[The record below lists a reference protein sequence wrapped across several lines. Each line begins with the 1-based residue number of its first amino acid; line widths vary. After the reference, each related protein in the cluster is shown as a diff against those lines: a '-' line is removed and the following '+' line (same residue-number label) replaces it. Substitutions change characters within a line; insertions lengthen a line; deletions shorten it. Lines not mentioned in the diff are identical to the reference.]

1 MRNCRRTSSYSREED
16 LHLCHVY
23 LDISRCPI
31 RGAESKGQLW
41 TMIDTEYHS
50 TKPKSITQRRPIR
63 SLCARMRVILAAID
77 KLKGCI
83 QQVEDLNLVDASEQE
98 ILFRARSLL
107 IKDANFKKGFRFDH
121 VWPLLKD
128 IEKYGYEINTNGGGG
143 TVFEFEGQNCNNVP
157 SLSKS
162 HSEDK
167 APSSS
172 QSISPGLSSSSLNE
186 NEENLE
192 GAASQK
198 GAKVTR
204 QSDEEGTKLVD
215 AIREENRELAQMLKE
230 DYECRQKAT
239 QVEAQ
244 NESKKLAMAEYREDN
259 KILLK
264 DLNSITDLNLRELFV
279 NEQKRILLKR
289 SQQGQGSL

>member
-1 MRNCRRTSSYSREED
+1 
-16 LHLCHVY
+16 
-23 LDISRCPI
+23 
-31 RGAESKGQLW
+31 
-41 TMIDTEYHS
+41 
-50 TKPKSITQRRPIR
+50 
-63 SLCARMRVILAAID
+63 MRVILAAVD

-143 TVFEFEGQNCNNVP
+143 GAVFEFEGQNCNNVP

-172 QSISPGLSSSSLNE
+172 QSISPGQSSSSLNE

-192 GAASQK
+192 GTASQK

-204 QSDEEGTKLVD
+204 RSDEEVAKLVD
-215 AIREENRELAQMLKE
+215 AIREENIELAQMLKE

-239 QVEAQ
+239 RVEAQ

-264 DLNSITDLNLRELFV
+264 DLNSITDLNLRQMFV

-289 SQQGQGSL
+289 SQQGHGSL